1 MKVEQIIAL
10 ENKIKQSNWWQKA
23 NITVDSHY
31 ENNSG
36 VMLSHHLIAVY
47 KNIEHI
53 FQQKNNLFYQQLFR
67 LLEHFNI
74 SATIVEAELKIIAL
88 LHDLGKLEEDKNMVI
103 AHPVTGKPAHKR
115 HGLVSMMMAEEILK
129 NNFDDDD
136 ECKNRI
142 LRTIELHDM
151 SYGLFREFSVTGN
164 IPIAERWQ
172 RIDSKISNKKGLG
185 ILYLLIFKLAD
196 THGHLNI
203 EDVVWFFYTVKE
215 NYYNTLQLNLPL
227 PSEDDIV

>member
-129 NNFDDDD
+129 NNFDDD